1 VDSLKLR
8 IEPKSPEPVDEL
20 PTGMVWIER
29 GAQRAALFTPDEI
42 EPGRRYPLLAVLHG
56 AGRREELLMKA
67 YRDEAERRQA
77 LFLVPRS
84 YHVTWDLIVAATQ
97 GAAATAADGSPSARP
112 DLDFLEYAYD
122 LIFRRYPVDAARLGL
137 VGYSDG
143 ASYALS
149 VGLSNPQLFRAVM
162 GWAAGFVAVETD
174 AAGPGV
180 PRPAVLVEYG
190 THDELFPFEQVAV
203 PMREQLESYGCQVNF
218 RIDQGGRHW
227 PSSEFQEEALDWFFS
242 EPWQARS

>member
-1 VDSLKLR
+1 MDSLKLR
-8 IEPKSPEPVDEL
+8 VVPKAPEPVDEL

-29 GAQRAALFTPDEI
+29 GPQRAALFTPDEI

-77 LFLVPRS
+77 LFLIPRS
-84 YHVTWDLIVAATQ
+84 SGGTWDLIEHAAPGAVAR
-97 GAAATAADGSPSARP
+97 GAPSGRP

-122 LIFRRYPVDAARLGL
+122 LIFRRYPIDPERLGL

-149 VGLSNPQLFRAVM
+149 VGLSNPELFRAVM
-162 GWAAGFVAVETD
+162 GWAAGFVAIEND
-174 AAGPGV
+174 AAAPGV
-180 PRPAVLVEYG
+180 RRPAVLVEYG

-203 PMREQLESYGCQVNF
+203 PMREQLEAFGCAVTF
-218 RIDQGGRHW
+218 RVDQGGRHW
-227 PSSEFQEEALDWFFS
+227 PSGEFQHEALDWFFS
-242 EPWQARS
+242 EPWQPRS

>member
-8 IEPKSPEPVDEL
+8 ITPKSPEPVDEL

-42 EPGRRYPLLAVLHG
+42 ETGRRYPLLAVLHG

-77 LFLVPRS
+77 LFLIPRS
-84 YHVTWDLIVAATQ
+84 FHPTWDLITAATQ
-97 GAAATAADGSPSARP
+97 GAEASAAGDAPSARP
-112 DLDFLEYAYD
+112 DLDFLEHAYD
-122 LIFRRYPVDAARLGL
+122 LIFRRYPVDAERLGL
-137 VGYSDG
+137 LGYSDG

-162 GWAAGFVAVETD
+162 GWAAGFVAIENE
-174 AAGPGV
+174 AAAPGV

-190 THDELFPFEQVAV
+190 THDELFPFDQVAL
-203 PMREQLESYGCQVNF
+203 PMREQLEAFGCAVTF
-218 RIDQGGRHW
+218 RVDQGGRHW
-227 PSSEFQEEALDWFFS
+227 PSGEFQQEALDWFFS
-242 EPWQARS
+242 EPWQPRS

>member
-67 YRDEAERRQA
+67 YRDEAQRRQA

-84 YHVTWDLIVAATQ
+84 YHMTWDLIVAATQ

-122 LIFRRYPVDAARLGL
+122 LIFRRYPVDPGRLGL

-149 VGLSNPQLFRAVM
+149 VGLSNPHLFRAVM
-162 GWAAGFVAVETD
+162 GWAAGFVAIENE
-174 AAGPGV
+174 AAAPGV
-180 PRPAVLVEYG
+180 ARPAVLVEYG

-203 PMREQLESYGCQVNF
+203 PMRQQLESYGCQVNF
-218 RIDQGGRHW
+218 RVDQGGRHW

-242 EPWQARS
+242 EPWQPRS